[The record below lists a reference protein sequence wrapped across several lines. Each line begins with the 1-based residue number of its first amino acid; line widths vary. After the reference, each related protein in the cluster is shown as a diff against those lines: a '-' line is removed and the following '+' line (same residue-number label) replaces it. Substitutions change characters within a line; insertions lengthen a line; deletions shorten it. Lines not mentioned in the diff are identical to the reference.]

1 MAKKPNEVRDDFGL
15 KKYGARK
22 DFKTNVMLLQDIA
35 DFKSTEKEF
44 LRMLTRDN
52 VWPTPVAK
60 EDMTIQEKYMFLVER
75 QTRRLLDKNMKFSPN
90 SNFAEEDRMKLYKQ
104 AGMVYFTMLE
114 SMKEILKQSP
124 QVAYDNATNWIDEGK
139 KVYDEQKELR
149 AYIESI
155 HPHSNLGESDHMRVM
170 WNMTTYDRQVI
181 LAGMRRVSHSIATTY
196 NRSNDQDKYDMDDL
210 QEFIRLKTDQQI
222 EFLMDPATHP
232 YINIHSID
240 AMFDTLL
247 GKDKPKVEKTSKT
260 DLSEEEQ
267 LKKEIIKQ
275 IKENIHQA
283 FYPEIKNV
291 TRFGI
296 NWRKGR
302 DITQEEFEKT
312 FDVGVE
318 YGAAL
323 PNKKRIALLNMS
335 YDALMDHALALGI
348 KPSSIGK
355 LSKTL
360 NQYKKM
366 GARRE
371 EKREQLTIALASRGR
386 GSANA
391 HFDPNIDLINL
402 TNARGAGSLA
412 HELGHAQDF
421 MMNGKESVTKSLGAN
436 GLTVDIVRALSYE
449 PMTRELAIEERKRMS
464 NEWIDS
470 VKDVIHAELA
480 EKTLLEQR
488 LDALMELY
496 FEEKIAPKMR
506 TFIDNYLN
514 KDDPTAQL
522 NAAKFLNLANRDYR
536 TNSYTLDNSPEWTNF
551 TPKRIM
557 ERVIDYRN
565 TGIEDDIMHF
575 KEFVLNDE
583 VFKKNAT
590 YFVGYTR
597 SETLRSAGYYLAR
610 KADAYA
616 VEYALGKGMEFEIDP
631 TKKVPTQFYKDAMT
645 LDEGNARNY
654 FSTPQELLARAFETY
669 VSMRLSD
676 FTKSLPE
683 EEVNKYKEQI
693 KSTWAQEGLI
703 DDNSPEMKAKIEERM
718 KGDFVIHNAFLHKK
732 ESPSRGIVNYPYR
745 AIKNGDLKLEFK
757 KCCLYPMGE
766 ERAKLENVFKEFSKE
781 LEKDPKTFLDYVEE
795 FGLTYSHTLEV
806 KQTNVMEFTKEEPD
820 PTEELQQFKR
830 DKMVQKVLSRRDE
843 LSEMAR
849 GITEVMKQEIPAT
862 NLRKERV
869 IYRDQNGKIIGK
881 EIYEFVKLRE
891 EENRLIKTEYQR
903 LTREQNEKLEK
914 KKKLDH
920 NQMGFNFF

>member
-1 MAKKPNEVRDDFGL
+1 MARKPNEVRDDFGL

-75 QTRRLLDKNMKFSPN
+75 QTRRLLDKNMRFSPN
-90 SNFAEEDRMKLYKQ
+90 PNFAEEDRMKLYKQ

-196 NRSNDQDKYDMDDL
+196 NRSNNQDKYDMDDL

-391 HFDPNIDLINL
+391 HFDPSIDLINL

-449 PMTRELAIEERKRMS
+449 PMTRELAIEERRRMS

-470 VKDVIHAELA
+470 VKDAIHAELV
-480 EKTLLEQR
+480 EKPLLEQR

-496 FEEKIAPKMR
+496 FQEKIAPKMR

-536 TNSYTLDNSPEWTNF
+536 TNSYSLHNSPEWDNF
-551 TPKRIM
+551 THQRMM

-565 TGIEDDIMHF
+565 TGIEEDIGKF

-583 VFKKNAT
+583 VFKENAT
-590 YFVGYTR
+590 YFVGYNR
-597 SETLRSAGYYLAR
+597 SETLRSASYYLAR

-616 VEYALGKGMEFEIDP
+616 VEYALEKGMEFEIDS

-645 LDEGNARNY
+645 LDEGNVRNY

-683 EEVNKYKEQI
+683 EEVNKYKGQI

-732 ESPSRGIVNYPYR
+732 ESPSRGVVNYPYKV
-745 AIKNGDLKLEFK
+745 IKDGRLKLEFK
-757 KCCLYPMGE
+757 KCCLYPMDE
-766 ERAKLENVFKEFSKE
+766 ERAKLEDVFKEFSKE

-820 PTEELQQFKR
+820 PTKELQQFKR